1 MVLFQNNAERIN
13 FNMKFLVTKRQ
24 KMLIASICHAGS
36 NKCDKLYHKQTKIS
50 EDSLIQIKQS
60 SGVTHGTL
68 IVTGKAYLTEIITNI
83 HVHTNFGPQKS
94 CCRR

>member
-1 MVLFQNNAERIN
+1 M
-13 FNMKFLVTKRQ
+13 
-24 KMLIASICHAGS
+24 C
-36 NKCDKLYHKQTKIS
+36 KLYHKQIKIS
-50 EDSLIQIKQS
+50 EDGLIQMKQS

-68 IVTGKAYLTEIITNI
+68 IVTGIAYLTEIITNI